1 MGLIY
6 AKASNPIIYL
16 GLGNPNGKE
25 TQCLL
30 TIRDG
35 RKPAG
40 VDTLFSICQKEWFAR
55 VWVFQELVFAS
66 NPWVQWGRAGAKWA
80 AFLERGFS
88 SYLKVSEKTLPR
100 CSELGRSNTYTLRKL
115 LWFSLYKQGGP
126 SVCLIYEIWYMRT
139 LNLPLMGMSLL
150 LAILKLLHKSLPILQ
165 HRWRKGMVSS
175 CC

>member
-1 MGLIY
+1 MQIQLTGLIY

-88 SYLKVSEKTLPR
+88 SYLNVSEKTLPR
-100 CSELGRSNTYTLRKL
+100 CSEPGRSNTYTLMNCSGSACTSKEGLRC
-115 LWFSLYKQGGP
+115 
-126 SVCLIYEIWYMRT
+126 V
-139 LNLPLMGMSLL
+139 
-150 LAILKLLHKSLPILQ
+150 
-165 HRWRKGMVSS
+165 
-175 CC
+175 